1 MSISRQL
8 PQPDPLPRP
17 ATSPVDNRLF
27 FGSGRFH
34 LMIHE
39 AGTQHTETSGLE
51 RSDAQH
57 SHFLETHGLKK
68 CTVIVT
74 GDFPTMDALCCS
86 QLPFICSFLLFTA
99 QLWRGALAMWNSNL
113 QMALYDQLGRQS
125 FSSSSTCANSAHL

>member
-1 MSISRQL
+1 MQKRAKKNIYIYIIILSIIIYPQFSPFKDWIDLKMSISRQL
-8 PQPDPLPRP
+8 PQPDPFPRP

-27 FGSGRFH
+27 FGSSRFH

-51 RSDAQH
+51 RTDAQH

-74 GDFPTMDALCCS
+74 GDFPNGRIM
-86 QLPFICSFLLFTA
+86 
-99 QLWRGALAMWNSNL
+99 L
-113 QMALYDQLGRQS
+113 QP
-125 FSSSSTCANSAHL
+125 TCANSAHL